1 MKKDFLDELME
12 ELQKLKDQAKEI
24 TIPVPVAPHEVF
36 RAIERVAKNH
46 NLSANELESMM
57 GLRDVT
63 KADLDLIRDIKAAEA
78 NAND

>member
-12 ELQKLKDQAKEI
+12 ELQKLKAKEI
-24 TIPVPVAPHEVF
+24 SIPMPVAPHEVF
-36 RAIERVAKNH
+36 KTIERVAKNH

-63 KADLDLIRDIKAAEA
+63 KADLDLIRDIKATEA
-78 NAND
+78 NANE